1 VKSPAKHLIAM
12 LMLPLANV
20 VPASAQGPAL
30 KNMELCNGAD
40 STPSDVQIKGCT
52 TLIASGDL
60 TPQGLAKAYNNR
72 GNHYSRKGEY
82 DRAIQDYNQSI
93 KSNPNY
99 PNAFNNRGAAY
110 QKQGDYERA
119 IKDFDEAIKLKPDYS
134 IALANRAEAYGN
146 NAEYDRA
153 KEDYDA
159 AIRLQPTL
167 QDVWSG
173 RCWIRA
179 ALGELERALSD
190 CNEALRLQP
199 NAAATTFESRGF
211 TYLKMG
217 QWDSAITDYNSALRL
232 DPRLAKSLYG
242 RGLAELKKGNVTAGK
257 ADLAAA
263 RAIEARIAD
272 YFRRYGVQ

>member
-1 VKSPAKHLIAM
+1 MKSAAKHLIPM
-12 LMLPLANV
+12 LMLPLVNV

-30 KNMELCNGAD
+30 KNMELCNGD
-40 STPSDVQIKGCT
+40 DRTPLDVQIKSCT
-52 TLIASGDL
+52 ALIASGDL
-60 TPQGLAKAYNNR
+60 TPQGLAKAYNSR

-82 DRAIQDYNQSI
+82 DRAIQDYDQSI

-119 IKDFDEAIKLKPDYS
+119 IKDFDEAIKLRPDYP
-134 IALANRAEAYGN
+134 IAFANRAETYGN
-146 NAEYDRA
+146 NGEYDRA

-159 AIRLQPTL
+159 AIRLYPTL
-167 QDVWSG
+167 QDAWSG
-173 RCWIRA
+173 RCWIRTV
-179 ALGELERALSD
+179 LGELEGALSD

-199 NAAATTFESRGF
+199 NAAAATFESRGF
-211 TYLKMG
+211 TYLRMG
-217 QWDSAITDYNSALRL
+217 RWDSAITDYNSALRL
-232 DPRLAKSLYG
+232 NSRLAKSLYG

-257 ADLAAA
+257 ADVAAA
-263 RAIEARIAD
+263 TAIEASIAD